1 MNEDI
6 ETQTDFD
13 SYRVKAE
20 DLVRESPAQ
29 AAAAALV
36 AGFAL
41 ALLPIGS
48 ILMGIIRLSLSLA
61 FALVKPAL
69 LVFGAI
75 KVYEECNARWG
86 LDESGPEV

>member
-1 MNEDI
+1 MNEAGI
-6 ETQTDFD
+6 KSDFENFRD
-13 SYRVKAE
+13 KAE
-20 DLVRESPAQ
+20 DVVRESPTQ
-29 AAAAALV
+29 ATAAALA

-48 ILMGIIRLSLSLA
+48 IILGLVRLSLSLA

-75 KVYEECNARWG
+75 KVYEECSARWCEG
-86 LDESGPEV
+86 SDSSDY

>member
-1 MNEDI
+1 MNEVG
-6 ETQTDFD
+6 TQSDLESF
-13 SYRVKAE
+13 RVKAE
-20 DLVRESPAQ
+20 DVVRESPTQ
-29 AAAAALV
+29 ATVAALV

-48 ILMGIIRLSLSLA
+48 IILGIVRLSLSLA

-75 KVYEECNARWG
+75 KIYEECCARWQEG
-86 LDESGPEV
+86 EDSSNF